1 MSPEESQIIRDV
13 FNRIRSAGP
22 VPNDPQARAMISQ
35 EMIANPD
42 AGIGLIQLIVS
53 LETQRA
59 QLAAERDQL
68 AAQLR
73 GAGAQSSAGLFGG
86 RSTPAYAPPPPP
98 PQASSWGNQP
108 PPPPQQASGPWG
120 GQPQQPTQGGS
131 FLRTA
136 LGSAA
141 GVAGGLFAFDALSSM
156 FGGHRGGLGGGLFGG
171 SPTEYINET
180 TIINDGPGG
189 GFDRGYDN
197 SGSFDT
203 ASDDSSF
210 FDNSGDDS
218 SFG

>member
-1 MSPEESQIIRDV
+1 MTPEESSIIRDV

-22 VPNDPQARAMISQ
+22 IPNDPQARAMISQ

-42 AGIGLIQLIVS
+42 AGIGLIQLIVG
-53 LETQRA
+53 LEAQRA
-59 QLAAERDQL
+59 QAVAERDRL
-68 AAQLR
+68 AAQLQNS
-73 GAGAQSSAGLFGG
+73 GQPQSSGGLFT
-86 RSTPAYAPPPPP
+86 RATPAYAAPPPPP
-98 PQASSWGNQP
+98 PPQQGSPWANQP
-108 PPPPQQASGPWG
+108 PPQPSPWG
-120 GQPQQPTQGGS
+120 SQPQQPAQGGS

-156 FGGHRGGLGGGLFGG
+156 FGGHRGMGGGLFGG
-171 SPTEYINET
+171 SPTEYISET
-180 TIINDGPGG
+180 TYINEGG
-189 GFDRGYDN
+189 SGTGSYDD

-210 FDNSGDDS
+210 FDNSSDDS

>member
-1 MSPEESQIIRDV
+1 MSPEESQIIRDI

-22 VPNDPQARAMISQ
+22 VPNDPQARAAISQ

-59 QLAAERDQL
+59 QLANERDQL

-73 GAGAQSSAGLFGG
+73 GAGQQSSGLFGG
-86 RSTPAYAPPPPP
+86 RSTPSYAPPPP

-108 PPPPQQASGPWG
+108 PPPPQQPAGPWG
-120 GQPQQPTQGGS
+120 GQPQQPAQGGS

-180 TIINDGPGG
+180 TIINQDPGG
-189 GFDRGYDN
+189 SGYDN

>member
-1 MSPEESQIIRDV
+1 MSPEESQIIRDI

-22 VPNDPQARAMISQ
+22 VPNDPQARAAISQ

-59 QLAAERDQL
+59 QLANERDQL

-73 GAGAQSSAGLFGG
+73 GAGQQSSGGLFGG
-86 RSTPAYAPPPPP
+86 RSTPSYAPPPP

-108 PPPPQQASGPWG
+108 PPPPQQPAGPWG
-120 GQPQQPTQGGS
+120 GQPQQPAQGGS

-141 GVAGGLFAFDALSSM
+141 GVAGGLFAFDALSNM

-180 TIINDGPGG
+180 TIINDGPSG
-189 GFDRGYDN
+189 GYDN